1 MLKRA
6 LKYFTKLLKEGDN
19 TKEFINWIL
28 NLKVKVTIKDI
39 ITYSNSL

>member
-6 LKYFTKLLKEGDN
+6 LKYFTKLLKGGDN
-19 TKEFINWIL
+19 IKEFINWIL

-39 ITYSNSL
+39 IAYFNSL